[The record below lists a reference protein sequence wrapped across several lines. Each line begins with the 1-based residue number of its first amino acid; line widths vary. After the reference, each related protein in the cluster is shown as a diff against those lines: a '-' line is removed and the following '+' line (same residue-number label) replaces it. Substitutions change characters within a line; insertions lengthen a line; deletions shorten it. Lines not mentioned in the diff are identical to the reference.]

1 MWYSAC
7 GCLTVI
13 VVGLIV
19 SAFTGIQDPRKLNPS
34 LICNVGNNMYWFL
47 PKKAK
52 EVMKVIVKFIK
63 SISII
68 QVSVTSTVFT
78 IPCWRRLRKFYLII
92 RGESENESNKLLIW
106 SLLMWQVPEIKK
118 KPEEKVGEINIAFSS
133 SNPDDLQTI
142 TNTKRTSNSHTD
154 TE

>member
-1 MWYSAC
+1 MGVKIYLIIYSLNKNRQDDVYEPLGLYKLSYMWYSAC

-19 SAFTGIQDPRKLNPS
+19 SAITGLQDPRKLNPS

-68 QVSVTSTVFT
+68 HVSVTSTVFT

-92 RGESENESNKLLIW
+92 RGESENESNKH
-106 SLLMWQVPEIKK
+106 VHFD
-118 KPEEKVGEINIAFSS
+118 NC
-133 SNPDDLQTI
+133 
-142 TNTKRTSNSHTD
+142 
-154 TE
+154 